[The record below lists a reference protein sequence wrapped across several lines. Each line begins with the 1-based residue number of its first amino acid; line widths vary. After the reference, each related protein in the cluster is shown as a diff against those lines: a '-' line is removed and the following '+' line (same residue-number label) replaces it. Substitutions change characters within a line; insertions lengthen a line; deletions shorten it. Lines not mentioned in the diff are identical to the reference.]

1 MVPESNGVAV
11 ILRDKHL
18 LVLNKPSGL
27 STTSPDGSECLTSI
41 AKKLDP
47 TAQRMHAS
55 SRLDAEVTGLV
66 TFARTT
72 IAIAALKEARE
83 KGNYKRLYLG
93 LAHQAPSPADGS
105 WRESIAIDSRDPRK
119 RVVAKAGAPSKEAHT
134 DYRIRATTLNAS
146 LLELR
151 PQTGRTHQLRVHA
164 SHAGS
169 PLLGDVHYGGK
180 RHITTSDGR
189 VHVAKRVMLH
199 CFELVLPRIDGTG
212 THTLRAEVP
221 KDMRD
226 LWIALG
232 GDAISLD

>member
-1 MVPESNGVAV
+1 MVPEEKGVGV
-11 ILRDKHL
+11 VLRDKHL
-18 LVLNKPSGL
+18 LVLNKPTGL

-41 AKKLDP
+41 AKKMDP

-72 IAIAALKEARE
+72 LAIAALKQARE
-83 KGNYKRLYLG
+83 KGEYKRLYLG
-93 LAHQAPSPADGS
+93 LVLHPPTPSEGE
-105 WRESIAIDSRDPRK
+105 WRESIAIDARDPRK
-119 RVVAKAGAPSKEAHT
+119 RVVAKPGTPSKDAHT
-134 DYRIRATTLNAS
+134 LYRVRATCLNAT

-164 SHAGS
+164 SHAGL
-169 PLLGDVHYGGK
+169 PLLGDVNYGGK
-180 RHITTSDGR
+180 KHITTSDGR

-212 THTLRAEVP
+212 IHTLRAEVP

-226 LWIALG
+226 LWLALG
-232 GDAISLD
+232 GDAVALE